1 MKEYNYMILTTYD
14 SMMTEIITP
23 WAGSDYV
30 RLAGV
35 GASEL
40 LATYYYLIRAA
51 STLVFHLMKIP
62 LPTFMICALLCI
74 YIYIKLQLRFKFF
87 YTKKCKMKE
96 KDMWEQITCHV
107 INKEINMFVSWMLVL
122 LLRCWQWRS

>member
-14 SMMTEIITP
+14 SMMTEVTTP

-40 LATYYYLIRAA
+40 LATYCYLIRAA
-51 STLVFHLMKIP
+51 STLVFSLDENSSPYIYD
-62 LPTFMICALLCI
+62 LCTSL